1 MSVLDLKV
9 PPPLV
14 ALIAAGL
21 MWLLGNYI
29 ETPVID
35 VPYKS
40 TLCYLLVGVG
50 LLIDVFAIGQFRRAK
65 TTVNPLR
72 PSKATSL
79 VNAGIYQYTRNP
91 MYLGNF
97 MFLLAWLAW
106 LGTPYALLGLVF
118 YVVYMNQ
125 FQIKPEE
132 KALLG
137 LFGDQYAAFC
147 ADVRRWI

>member
-1 MSVLDLKV
+1 MSVLALKV
-9 PPPLV
+9 PPPVV

-21 MWLLGNYI
+21 MWLLGYYI
-29 ETPVID
+29 ETPVIEL
-35 VPYKS
+35 PYKL
-40 TLCYLLVGVG
+40 TLCYVFVSMG
-50 LLIDVFAIGQFRRAK
+50 LLIDFFAIGQFRQAK

-72 PSKATSL
+72 PSNATSL

-97 MFLLAWLAW
+97 MFLLAWLVW
-106 LGTPYALLGLVF
+106 LGTPYGLLALVF

-132 KALLG
+132 KALLA

-147 ADVRRWI
+147 AGVRRWI

>member
-1 MSVLDLKV
+1 
-9 PPPLV
+9 
-14 ALIAAGL
+14 
-21 MWLLGNYI
+21 
-29 ETPVID
+29 
-35 VPYKS
+35 
-40 TLCYLLVGVG
+40 
-50 LLIDVFAIGQFRRAK
+50 
-65 TTVNPLR
+65 
-72 PSKATSL
+72 
-79 VNAGIYQYTRNP
+79 

-97 MFLLAWLAW
+97 MFLLVWLVW

-132 KALLG
+132 KALLV

>member
-50 LLIDVFAIGQFRRAK
+50 LLIDVFAIRQFGERKQRL
-65 TTVNPLR
+65 TH
-72 PSKATSL
+72 
-79 VNAGIYQYTRNP
+79 
-91 MYLGNF
+91 
-97 MFLLAWLAW
+97 
-106 LGTPYALLGLVF
+106 
-118 YVVYMNQ
+118 
-125 FQIKPEE
+125 
-132 KALLG
+132 
-137 LFGDQYAAFC
+137 
-147 ADVRRWI
+147 

>member
-29 ETPVID
+29 ETTVID

-50 LLIDVFAIGQFRRAK
+50 LLIDVFAIRQFRRAK

-72 PSKATSL
+72 PSNATSL

-97 MFLLAWLAW
+97 MFLLVWLVW

-132 KALLG
+132 KALLV

>member
-50 LLIDVFAIGQFRRAK
+50 LLIDVFAIRQFRRAK

-72 PSKATSL
+72 PSNATSL

-97 MFLLAWLAW
+97 MFLLVWLVW

-132 KALLG
+132 KALLV